1 MSTAAM
7 PGTRLTFSKNTAPTQ
22 THNQALFVGC
32 LTHNLQPKTSF
43 YSWVTNELQV
53 PLAGF
58 HLWVADTFCRLKPTI
73 WVDCGLRF
81 WSVCCPLWVSVA
93 GCSSLLM
100 GCQLWALDCL
110 LWVLRLQV
118 LVGLSN
124 RSLPNAMEKAIAG
137 NEAQHYN
144 SS

>member
-1 MSTAAM
+1 M
-7 PGTRLTFSKNTAPTQ
+7 PGTRHTFSKNTAPTQ

-32 LTHNLQPKTSF
+32 LTHNLKPKTSF
-43 YSWVTNELQV
+43 YSRVTKELQV
-53 PLAGF
+53 PLVGF
-58 HLWVADTFCRLKPTI
+58 HLWVANTFCRSKTTI
-73 WVDCGLRF
+73 WVDCRLRF
-81 WSVCCPLWVSVA
+81 WSVCCPLQVSLA

-100 GCQLWALDCL
+100 GCQLKVLDCL
-110 LWVLRLQV
+110 LWVSRLQV
-118 LVGLSN
+118 LVCLSN